1 MPEAYS
7 SEDLEYQQHTISLE
21 YTNSLLKATSISVQF
36 LSTNKTSFTEN
47 DLQKNGTLTL
57 TDFSDSW
64 NAHFGSFLKIDD
76 VELIYE

>member
-1 MPEAYS
+1 MN
-7 SEDLEYQQHTISLE
+7 
-21 YTNSLLKATSISVQF
+21 YTNSLLKATIISVQF
-36 LSTNKTSFTEN
+36 LSTVKTSFTSD

-57 TDFSDSW
+57 TDCADSW